1 VRRTGFA
8 DGFGITAALLSVAEP
23 GTDDP
28 AHDGA
33 VSSNPVGEDDG
44 QRDRIGRPERHDAAF
59 AVVPARVFKLDIRRG
74 EDLAGELEVES
85 ALGQVPIALRGI
97 PVRGCSLQDTLFI
110 ASALGRS
117 AKSFIFMNACQVGVG
132 GEELGQYAG
141 FAGYAIAAGFSGF
154 MGPLW
159 SVNDEVAK
167 RIAVDFYRRCF
178 GTDGTASR
186 PVGDVLADMR
196 NQYLSEPDPQKRQ
209 STWVAYV
216 HYGHP
221 HFTLTHAQ

>member
-1 VRRTGFA
+1 
-8 DGFGITAALLSVAEP
+8 
-23 GTDDP
+23 
-28 AHDGA
+28 
-33 VSSNPVGEDDG
+33 VSSNSTYVAAKIWPANSKSNPRWARFRSLFAASQSGGAHHPEAAPRLLPV
-44 QRDRIGRPERHDAAF
+44 PS
-59 AVVPARVFKLDIRRG
+59 P
-74 EDLAGELEVES
+74 
-85 ALGQVPIALRGI
+85 
-97 PVRGCSLQDTLFI
+97 LQDTLFI

-117 AKSFIFMNACQVGVG
+117 AKSFILMNACQVGVG

-186 PVGDVLADMR
+186 PAGDVLADMR